1 MSSHTE
7 QAITDK
13 LQEFLNQI
21 MTSEN
26 VTQIENVQ
34 EASGWHKSI
43 KDKDEFLSNVANS
56 VITRL
61 MDHAS
66 IPFVNLIIDEIRL
79 NTSESEPNVKFNVS
93 FETDPIKPYIEF
105 VKVVNGVP
113 TITLVKTVFQIVCN
127 GSLIDTEIQFKDNS
141 KILNLNELKLN
152 FEISIIKI
160 GVMGIQH
167 EQSRILGTKEYTLD
181 LSSHSL
187 QI

>member
-1 MSSHTE
+1 MSSQIE
-7 QAITDK
+7 QTITDK

-34 EASGWHKSI
+34 EASGWYKSI

-61 MDHAS
+61 MEHVS

-79 NTSESEPNVKFNVS
+79 NTSESESNVKFNVS
-93 FETDPIKPYIEF
+93 FDIDPIKPYIEF
-105 VKVVNGVP
+105 VQVVNGKATK
-113 TITLVKTVFQIVCN
+113 TILKTVFQIDCK
-127 GSLIDTEIQFKDNS
+127 GSLIDAQIQFKDNS
-141 KILNLNELKLN
+141 KTLNLNELKLN
-152 FEISIIKI
+152 FDISIIETS
-160 GVMGIQH
+160 VLGIKH
-167 EQSRILGTKEYTLD
+167 ELSRVLGTEEYTLD
-181 LSSHSL
+181 LSSHYL